1 MEHGQS
7 ALEDVADAVSAEGSL
22 ALGVVAGLAADF
34 ERYRGKR
41 VLVTGHTGFKGGWLA
56 LWLRELGAE
65 VTGFALAPD
74 TEPALFHAIELEK
87 ELTHRLGDVRD
98 RAAVRRVVDEVRPEM
113 IFHLAAQPLVRRS
126 YREPVETFATNVMGT
141 AHVLEAVRERAQ
153 PCAVVIVS
161 SDKCYENDGSGT
173 ARVEGDPLGGHD
185 PYSAS
190 KGACELV
197 VQAYRQSYF
206 APEKLGEHGVA
217 LASGRAGN
225 VIGGGDWAEDRIVAD
240 AVRAFGKNEPLVVR
254 NPGSTRPFQH
264 VIEPL
269 AGYLTLGARLLEGG
283 VRAQAACRGWNF
295 APKRSA
301 TVRELVAAL
310 AQAWGDGAR
319 FEERPSPRDPHEA
332 KALVLDASAAERELS
347 WRSKWDLA
355 EAARRTA
362 RWAHAHRAGED
373 AQRLRARFFA
383 DVADWRQ

>member
-1 MEHGQS
+1 MADGS
-7 ALEDVADAVSAEGSL
+7 VAADRAAEVSAGF
-22 ALGVVAGLAADF
+22 A
-34 ERYRGKR
+34 RYRGKR

-56 LWLRELGAE
+56 LWLKELGAE

-74 TEPALFHAIELEK
+74 TEPALFRAIELEGDV
-87 ELTHRLGDVRD
+87 THRLGDLRD
-98 RAAVRRVVDEVRPEM
+98 RASVRKVIDEARPDA

-141 AHVLEAVRERAQ
+141 VHVLEAVRERGQA
-153 PCAVVIVS
+153 CAVVIVS
-161 SDKCYENDGSGT
+161 SDKCYENEGSGT

-206 APEKLGEHGVA
+206 APEKLAQHGVA

-240 AVRAFGKNEPLVVR
+240 AVRAFGKGEALTVR

-283 VRAQAACRGWNF
+283 ARAQAASRGWNF
-295 APKRSA
+295 APNCSA
-301 TVRELVAAL
+301 TVRELVTSL
-310 AQAWGDGAR
+310 AQAWGEGAR
-319 FEERPSPRDPHEA
+319 FEERPVPGEPHEA
-332 KALVLDASAAERELS
+332 KALVLDASAAERELF
-347 WRSKWDLA
+347 WRSKWELA

-362 RWAHAHRAGED
+362 LWAHAHRAGED

-383 DVADWRQ
+383 DVADWRQAHG